1 MAECRNLPGGNCC
14 PHGHVSFLAWHRLY
28 MVQMEGLLGEPLPYW
43 DWSQQDTPP
52 VNFWRAGQVKEG
64 VDPRLRPC
72 PGSTSTTTRQNDN
85 VNAEEL
91 QNMVQAA
98 LEETNYVEFNNEISN
113 PHNLVHARIGCDM
126 GSIAVAAYDPVFY
139 LHHTFVDYLFAYWQ
153 ELQTLRGLPHF
164 NQDQPAGGFN
174 VNFEPFATAS
184 VNSNQHTRENSQG
197 RDQFDYR
204 RVHCYRYDD
213 LLFRGMTP
221 RQFLDSSADRNSEDR
236 IFAGLTITNSPDT
249 FQEAFDVCR
258 GEECVPGGSFAH
270 FGSVHETFQR
280 QGERNDSL
288 EEHIP
293 VRMEVTDIVK
303 AKGWEPSDP
312 AIRLRISNGTDV
324 YGNTIPLEDTYQPV
338 VIYRPGGQDNPYI
351 VRLHSDMN
359 VGSWKNPY
367 PPNLK
372 MGKPFFAEF
381 IELQNGTKTETPKL
395 DGRIGSPADGSRV
408 QTNLV
413 KETEQHFNIKGI
425 DIALGIIG

>member
-52 VNFWRAGQVKEG
+52 ANFWQAGQVKDG
-64 VDPRLRPC
+64 VDPRLRPSC
-72 PGSTSTTTRQNDN
+72 PGSTTTTTTRQNDN

-98 LEETNYVEFNNEISN
+98 LEETNYIEFNNEISN

-139 LHHTFVDYLFAYWQ
+139 LHHTYVDYLFAYWQ

-164 NQDQPAGGFN
+164 DPDPPAAGGFGA
-174 VNFEPFATAS
+174 NFEPFATAS
-184 VNSNQHTRENSQG
+184 VNSNRHTRENSRG

-221 RQFLDSSADRNSEDR
+221 RQFLDASAARNNEDR
-236 IFAGLTITNSPDT
+236 IFAGVTITNSPEVDT
-249 FQEAFDVCR
+249 FQEEFDVCR
-258 GEECVPGGSFAH
+258 GDECVPAGAFAH
-270 FGSVHETFQR
+270 FGSVHPVFQR
-280 QGERNDSL
+280 QGDRRRSRTKRESL
-288 EEHIP
+288 YREENIP

-303 AKGWEPSDP
+303 SKGWDPSDP
-312 AIRLRISNGTDV
+312 AIRFRISNCTDV
-324 YGNTIPLEDTYQPV
+324 YGHPIPLEDTYQPV
-338 VIYRPGGQDNPYI
+338 VIYRPGGPDTPYV
-351 VRLHSDMN
+351 VRLHSDL
-359 VGSWKNPY
+359 KNPPY
-367 PPNLK
+367 PPSLT
-372 MGKPFFAEF
+372 MGKPFLAEF
-381 IELQNGTKTETPKL
+381 IDIENGTKTET
-395 DGRIGSPADGSRV
+395 
-408 QTNLV
+408 NLV
-413 KETEQHFNIKGI
+413 NQKGQHFNINGI
-425 DIALGIIG
+425 EIDGGIIESFEVVV